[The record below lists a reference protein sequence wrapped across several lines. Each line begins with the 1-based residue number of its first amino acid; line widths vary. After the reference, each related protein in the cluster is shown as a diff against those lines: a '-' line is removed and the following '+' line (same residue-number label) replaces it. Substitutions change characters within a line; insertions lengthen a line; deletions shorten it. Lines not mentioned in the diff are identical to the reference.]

1 MQALI
6 GAWELSVHN
15 CRVNMLKAIRDNK
28 IERTGKKGN
37 MLRLT
42 QQDPPLA
49 SPQWRVHSIFHLTFK
64 FPKFW
69 KKISIRTRGIIFYKS
84 TEIYSLC
91 IENSHWS
98 FLVRVLHVLYSQF
111 PRFEILANLVCCF
124 RIAYD
129 SAYSLCTYEVDTAEP
144 LWNTSYTISSR
155 NISLHN
161 LKTFHHISHVAINTL
176 IVWRNL
182 CFLKFKLLKQQVFTL
197 LKHTFNLVFVS

>member
-1 MQALI
+1 M
-6 GAWELSVHN
+6 HN
-15 CRVNMLKAIRDNK
+15 CRVNMLKAIPDNK

-49 SPQWRVHSIFHLTFK
+49 SPQSIFHLISK
-64 FPKFW
+64 FPKFF

-84 TEIYSLC
+84 TEINSLC

-98 FLVRVLHVLYSQF
+98 FLVRILHILYSQF

-129 SAYSLCTYEVDTAEP
+129 SAYSLCTYKVYTAEP
-144 LWNTSYTISSR
+144 L
-155 NISLHN
+155 
-161 LKTFHHISHVAINTL
+161 
-176 IVWRNL
+176 
-182 CFLKFKLLKQQVFTL
+182 
-197 LKHTFNLVFVS
+197 